1 MEWMEARTK
10 KSIYEDLYA
19 YYTRLKDYKLALF
32 VQKYFLDGIKDSSIL
47 KQQLGVAGDRTI
59 RYRKAR
65 VSKDLVKLKIIAD
78 DKVKSFR

>member
-32 VQKYFLDGIKDSSIL
+32 VQKYFLEDIKDSSIL

>member
-65 VSKDLVKLKIIAD
+65 VSKDLVKLKIITN